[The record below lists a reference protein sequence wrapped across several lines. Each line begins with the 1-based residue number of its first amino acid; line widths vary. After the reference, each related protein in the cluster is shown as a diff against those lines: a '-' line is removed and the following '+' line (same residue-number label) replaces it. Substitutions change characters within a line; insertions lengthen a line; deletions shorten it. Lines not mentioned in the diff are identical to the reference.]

1 MLELGGYRSFAAYS
15 GKEGMEIL
23 TTVTPDLIIL
33 EIMMEQTDG
42 WEILEK
48 IKKNA
53 ATADTRYSCLPQN
66 N

>member
-1 MLELGGYRSFAAYS
+1 
-15 GKEGMEIL
+15 MEIL
-23 TTVTPDLIIL
+23 TTVTPDLILL

-53 ATADTRYSCLPQN
+53 ATADTPVSCLLQN